1 MNSWAVFLGLG
12 TVLVLIA
19 RQQLT
24 SANKKT
30 AATASTVKTTASL
43 FEDDSSRGDPQAET
57 PNQESGGRIVP
68 VFVAID
74 ESDSMVGLI
83 ESGVLGE
90 VLKRMHLYIAS
101 DPVRDSHFRVAMC
114 VFSEQAETV
123 IPLTRLGY
131 VPEFPGPET
140 GSGLNNGSIFELL
153 SSEINSGITQLKTAG
168 HQILRPLV
176 IFITQGRG
184 FIDDWHTARARLV
197 DETNPYRPNIVSLG
211 YLASAQPKSHVR
223 DLGPDVKVLRALA
236 TSEKWGLVVSDSE
249 LATDVLK
256 KFFEALHRELF
267 GMRLGPPSSGDFS
280 IEGLLRIVDLPAVG

>member
-1 MNSWAVFLGLG
+1 MDVNSWAALLGLA
-12 TVLVLIA
+12 TVLVLIT
-19 RQQLT
+19 RRQLT

-30 AATASTVKTTASL
+30 AASASTVKASL

-57 PNQESGGRIVP
+57 PNRESGERIVP

-90 VLKRMHLYIAS
+90 VLTRMHLGIAS
-101 DPVRDSHFRVAMC
+101 DPLIDSRFRAAVCA
-114 VFSEQAETV
+114 FSEQAETLV
-123 IPLTRLGY
+123 PLTKLSY
-131 VPEFPGPET
+131 LPVPPRPKT
-140 GSGLNNGSIFELL
+140 CSGLNNGSIFELL

-267 GMRLGPPSSGDFS
+267 GMRLGPPRSGDFS
-280 IEGLLRIVDLPAVG
+280 IEGLLRVDDPPAVS